1 MSWAEPNHANRNC
14 RTISLPD
21 TSISTLAL
29 PSTKAPQILC
39 ASSTPYTVSFHEN
52 RQPKFNHFDSF
63 KNQIHTLFRST
74 IDESH
79 PSEHFLAAD
88 NDRYI
93 NVYDIALKRLTKTLV
108 AGSEVDSADFYSP
121 PAGTKRVLSEQL
133 LAVVTRE
140 GLVEFF
146 PRPFIKKNA
155 VNGDLKAK
163 RKSLTS
169 KAAAKVK
176 LVSAGTTKAIP
187 IFNASLQGPDLVVAT
202 AEGGID
208 VTFQKIRWQD
218 EGNGELLFDGI
229 KEFKHSKTASTLNT
243 ATLNGAKDM
252 GKSHVDESKT
262 VVINGEAHGSSQ
274 NAAIEIGSSD
284 DDNHTSE
291 ADSEDEEVPVEGAKL
306 AQEQAELEESDAD
319 SDKAMK
325 DATNMPAGLEDED
338 MAEDQPEEPS
348 FGELLARKHRGTIS
362 VADALH
368 PESPTLV
375 QVEENKAM
383 LIPSGV
389 SLSTVLTQALRT
401 NDQTL
406 LESCLHNA
414 ETDIIKNT
422 IQRLDSSLA
431 GILLQKLAERLSS
444 RPGRYGHLL
453 LWVQWTCIVHGGAV
467 AGRPEVFSKIET
479 LYGVLSQRAKSL
491 DSLLLLKGKLDMLDA
506 QLAFR
511 RDIQSRRGAR
521 HGREEANV
529 IYVDED
535 DNWSSDDD
543 EAMDALPALSRS
555 KKPKKALEQLVQD
568 SDSEDSSDDDE
579 EMPAITNGI
588 GSGSEEESDDDESEF
603 EADIP
608 MQKSKA
614 KPAKK
619 LDAIID
625 DEADESHPSDEES
638 ASSDED
644 EDSDEEADSELDDF
658 INDDSIEEEVV
669 EDDVMIEGDGSDDEP
684 KEVVQKPKK
693 KKAKRA

>member
-1 MSWAEPNHANRNC
+1 V
-14 RTISLPD
+14 
-21 TSISTLAL
+21 
-29 PSTKAPQILC
+29 APQILC
-39 ASSTPYTVSFHEN
+39 ASPTPYTILLEEHE
-52 RQPKFNHFDSF
+52 QPKVNNFDSF
-63 KNQIHTLFRST
+63 KNAIHTLFRSS
-74 IDESH
+74 IDDAN

-93 NVYDIALKRLTKTLV
+93 NIFDIAQKRLTKILI
-108 AGSEVDSADFYSP
+108 AGSDVDFADFYTP
-121 PAGTKRVLSEQL
+121 PAGRKRVLSEQL

-140 GLVEFF
+140 GLVELF
-146 PRPFIKKNA
+146 PRPFIQQNP
-155 VNGDLKAK
+155 VNGDLKSK
-163 RKSLTS
+163 RKNMTS

-176 LVSAGTTKAIP
+176 LVSSNSTNIVP
-187 IFNASLQGPDLVVAT
+187 IFSASIQGPDLIVAT

-208 VTFQKIRWQD
+208 ITFQKIRWQD
-218 EGNGELLFDGI
+218 EGNGELLFDGV
-229 KEFKHSKTASTLNT
+229 KEFKHSKTASTLNRVT
-243 ATLNGAKDM
+243 MNGAKDM
-252 GKSHVDESKT
+252 GKLHIDESKT
-262 VVINGEAHGSSQ
+262 VVVNGEAHGSSQ
-274 NAAIEIGSSD
+274 NAAIEIESSD
-284 DDNHTSE
+284 DEKDASE
-291 ADSEDEEVPVEGAKL
+291 ADSEEEEVPVEGSKVDK
-306 AQEQAELEESDAD
+306 EQGESEESDD
-319 SDKAMK
+319 ESDEVME
-325 DATNMPAGLEDED
+325 DATDILAGLEDKE
-338 MAEDQPEEPS
+338 MADGEQEEPS
-348 FGELLARKHRGTIS
+348 FGELLARKHPGTIS

-368 PESPTLV
+368 PESSTLV
-375 QVEENKAM
+375 QVDDNKAVS
-383 LIPSGV
+383 IPSGV

-406 LESCLHNA
+406 LESCLHNT

-422 IQRLDSSLA
+422 IQRLDSALA
-431 GILLQKLAERLSS
+431 GILLQKLAERLAS

-511 RDIQSRRGAR
+511 RDIRSQRGAR

-535 DNWSSDDD
+535 DNWSSDED
-543 EAMDALPALSRS
+543 EAVGALPAPSRS
-555 KKPKKALEQLVQD
+555 KKPKKALKQLVND
-568 SDSEDSSDDDE
+568 SDSQESSDDDE

-588 GSGSEEESDDDESEF
+588 GSESEEDSEENESES

-614 KPAKK
+614 KPGNKI
-619 LDAIID
+619 DAIID

-644 EDSDEEADSELDDF
+644 EDSDEEADSDLADF

-669 EDDVMIEGDGSDDEP
+669 EDDVKIEGDDSDHEP
-684 KEVVQKPKK
+684 EEVIEKPKK
-693 KKAKRA
+693 KKAKRG